1 MLRRKAFTLIELL
14 VVISIIALLISILM
28 PALNKAREQAAGSV
42 CLGNQKALLMGWLMY
57 ADDNDGLLVGPAVGY
72 NSLPQWW
79 NPQNKQSGR
88 LEQWVEPAQDET
100 GVWLDAS
107 FGDVVTDKDRYRG
120 LEQGDIWKYVNTH
133 DVYHCPGDPRWRKRP
148 SPNNPFRSYSLTY
161 ALGPS
166 HFSNGDSGK
175 WAVRKLHNVKLPSE
189 KHIFIEE
196 NHNAPRG
203 YNDGGWFLPVPASY
217 MDIHDPTTWM
227 WWDPISVWH
236 NKKSTLSFVDG
247 HAEMNNWV
255 DERTLELANTY
266 DPAVIEVLKVTAG
279 PDNPDLLYMIR
290 GSAHKKSE
298 L

>member
-1 MLRRKAFTLIELL
+1 MLRKKAFTLIELL
-14 VVISIIALLISILM
+14 VVISIIALLIAILM

-72 NSLPQWW
+72 NSGANWW
-79 NPQNKQSGR
+79 EPQNNQDGR
-88 LEQWVEPAQDET
+88 KEQWVEPAQDEA

-107 FGDVVTDKDRYRG
+107 FGDDITDKDRYRG
-120 LEQGDIWKYVNTH
+120 LEQGDLWKYVKAL

-148 SPNNPFRSYSLTY
+148 SPNNPFRSYSITY
-161 ALGPS
+161 ALGVSP
-166 HFSNGDSGK
+166 FSDGRVPAKQFGTK
-175 WAVRKLHNVKLPSE
+175 KLHNVYMPSG
-189 KHIFIEE
+189 KHVFIEE

-203 YNDGGWFLPVPASY
+203 YNDGGWYLPV
-217 MDIHDPTTWM
+217 DRININDPDGWE

-247 HAEMNNWV
+247 HAESHNWV

-266 DPAVIEVLKVTAG
+266 DPDEITYLQVYAG
-279 PDNPDLLYMIR
+279 SDNPDLLYMLR
-290 GSAHKKSE
+290 GSGHKK
-298 L
+298 